1 MLPVWATPIS
11 TLGKDLIGIPLQTS
25 IAEGNKKRL
34 CILSM
39 SNDQKNSNSLSSIRI
54 NRYNH

>member
-1 MLPVWATPIS
+1 MLPGRVTPFFP
-11 TLGKDLIGIPLQTS
+11 LGKDVSGIQLQMS

-39 SNDQKNSNSLSSIRI
+39 SNYPKKKSNSLFSI
-54 NRYNH
+54 NRYNY